1 MRKAIELGES
11 DLAEAIVLWGK
22 SKDLEIDKDS
32 VFIQQDS
39 GFSVAYASLI
49 EPIEEGCEEECL

>member
-39 GFSVAYASLI
+39 GDTFAYASLI
-49 EPIEEGCEEECL
+49 ESIEEGCEEECL